1 MILVVGGAGY
11 IGSHFVEELINEKEV
26 LVLDNLS
33 TGHRNSVH
41 KNAGFIEGSLGDAQL
56 LDTIFNN
63 YRIEAVIHFAAFS
76 LVGESVIN
84 PIKYYEN
91 NVSST
96 LVLLEAMV
104 KHGINK
110 IIFSSTAAIYGTPN
124 VDLITEKTPSNPIS
138 PYGRSKLMI
147 EWMLQ
152 DFAKSYDLHYVIL
165 RYFNAAGAHPSGR
178 IGENHTPE
186 THLIPLVLEHLLGS
200 RDNIFVYG
208 KDYPTVD
215 GSCIRDYIHVSDL
228 ADAHLQSLN
237 ALLDYRVKNEIFNL
251 GTGLGYSVLEVI
263 NACENV
269 TKQKASIIIKE
280 RRDGDPAKL
289 VAEAKK
295 IEELIGWKPK
305 FSLNS
310 IVETAWKWHSK

>member
-41 KNAGFIEGSLGDAQL
+41 KNARFIEGSLGDTQL
-56 LDTIFNN
+56 LDIIFNN
-63 YRIEAVIHFAAFS
+63 HRIEAVIHFAAFS
-76 LVGESVIN
+76 LVGESVNN

-96 LVLLEAMV
+96 LVLLESMV

-124 VDLITEKTPSNPIS
+124 IDLISEKTPSNPIS

-152 DFAKSYDLHYVIL
+152 DFAKSYDLQYVIL

-208 KDYPTVD
+208 NDYPTVD
-215 GSCIRDYIHVSDL
+215 GTCIRDYIHVSDL

-251 GTGLGYSVLEVI
+251 GTGLGYTVLEVI

-269 TKQKASIIIKE
+269 TKQKASIIIEE
-280 RRDGDPAKL
+280 RREGDPAKL

-295 IEELIGWKPK
+295 IEELLGWKPK
-305 FSLNS
+305 LSLNS
-310 IVETAWKWHSK
+310 IVETAWKWHSS